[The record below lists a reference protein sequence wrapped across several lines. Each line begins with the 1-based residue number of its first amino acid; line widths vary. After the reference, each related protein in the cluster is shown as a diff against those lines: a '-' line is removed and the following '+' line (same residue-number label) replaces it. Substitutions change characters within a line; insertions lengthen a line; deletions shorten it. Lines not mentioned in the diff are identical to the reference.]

1 MRVHELTK
9 QYDGNTVVD
18 GVRLTQLIARKD
30 CLRLR
35 LEAYRELVQAA
46 SQTARRATRSEI
58 RILSAVDVRALQ
70 GKVDAMARELR
81 LLDNQLQQI
90 NWTTE
95 L

>member
-1 MRVHELTK
+1 MAGAVPPRGGGGA
-9 QYDGNTVVD
+9 DG
-18 GVRLTQLIARKD
+18 GLVR
-30 CLRLR
+30 
-35 LEAYRELVQAA
+35 AA
-46 SQTARRATRSEI
+46 SRTARRATRSEI